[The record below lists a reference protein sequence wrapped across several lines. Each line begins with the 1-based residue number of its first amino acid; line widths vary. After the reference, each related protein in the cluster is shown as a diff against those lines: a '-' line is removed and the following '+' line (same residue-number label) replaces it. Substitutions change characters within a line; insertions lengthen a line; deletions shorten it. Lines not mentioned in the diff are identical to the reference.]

1 MDAKAVLD
9 SLDVGVAAVAPDRT
23 IAAWSAGAEKITGF
37 PANRALGQTLSQVFP
52 ATRGTQFERVL
63 AEVLADGKA
72 QTCLAPAGTPE
83 LPGTVLETRVT
94 RGSDDH
100 VVVTFR
106 PVHEELA
113 PETRAAQVL
122 SALEGERRLY
132 LQLFNALPTAA
143 LVLTPEGQIL
153 DANADGD
160 LFNRIIG

>member
-1 MDAKAVLD
+1 LD

-52 ATRGTQFERVL
+52 ATGGTQSERL
-63 AEVLADGKA
+63 LSEVLADGQA

-122 SALEGERRLY
+122 TAREGERRLY
-132 LQLFNALPTAA
+132 LQLFNPCPPAPRAVRPEA
-143 LVLTPEGQIL
+143 QTP
-153 DANADGD
+153 A
-160 LFNRIIG
+160 